1 MIQPE
6 NLKSFLEE
14 KYIQYNTKSFI
25 TGDPIEVPH
34 MFSNNADIEISGFLT
49 AVISWGR
56 RHAIT
61 KSGKEL
67 IRMMDYEPEVFVKHA
82 SEHEIATLNRFAYR
96 TFSGLD
102 AMTFILATRNIINEY
117 GSLEKAFFSPY
128 EDDMALIISRFKKRF
143 FAIEHLP
150 RTLKHLPDP
159 MKNSAAKRINM
170 FLRWMIRKDL
180 NGVDFGIWESTRADK
195 LICPLDLHSGQ
206 VARKLNLLSRKQND
220 WKAALELTQNL
231 RLFDPEDPVK
241 FDFALF
247 GLGWYEQF

>member
-1 MIQPE
+1 
-6 NLKSFLEE
+6 
-14 KYIQYNTKSFI
+14 
-25 TGDPIEVPH
+25 
-34 MFSNNADIEISGFLT
+34 
-49 AVISWGR
+49 
-56 RHAIT
+56 
-61 KSGKEL
+61 
-67 IRMMDYEPEVFVKHA
+67 
-82 SEHEIATLNRFAYR
+82 
-96 TFSGLD
+96 
-102 AMTFILATRNIINEY
+102 
-117 GSLEKAFFSPY
+117 
-128 EDDMALIISRFKKRF
+128 
-143 FAIEHLP
+143 
-150 RTLKHLPDP
+150 